1 MALNTEVKARELA
14 VNTSKLRSDCD
25 TVAIEL
31 DRVLNLAKEMYNGVN
46 NLNGMWKGTA
56 NQEFVKNFSSN
67 YETMK
72 NYVESLKKLVDEIV
86 QKCSDYERCE
96 CEVSVLSENKIN
108 SSFGEITLQ
117 VSPAQLNSMASD
129 ISKKADTVNSSFS
142 DIYSKVDGML
152 IYWRGVVADEKVS
165 ALKKQKESTDNMIKN
180 LKTYVEKLRQITENY
195 ETAENTSV
203 AEAGEL
209 PSNILE

>member
-1 MALNTEVKARELA
+1 M
-14 VNTSKLRSDCD
+14 
-25 TVAIEL
+25 
-31 DRVLNLAKEMYNGVN
+31 
-46 NLNGMWKGTA
+46 
-56 NQEFVKNFSSN
+56 
-67 YETMK
+67 
-72 NYVESLKKLVDEIV
+72 
-86 QKCSDYERCE
+86 
-96 CEVSVLSENKIN
+96 SVLSENKIN

-129 ISKKADTVNSSFS
+129 ISKKADTVNSSSS
-142 DIYSKVDGML
+142 DIYSKVDDML

>member
-46 NLNGMWKGTA
+46 TLNGMWKGTA

-96 CEVSVLSENKIN
+96 DDVAAMI
-108 SSFGEITLQ
+108 SSIR
-117 VSPAQLNSMASD
+117 V
-129 ISKKADTVNSSFS
+129 
-142 DIYSKVDGML
+142 
-152 IYWRGVVADEKVS
+152 
-165 ALKKQKESTDNMIKN
+165 
-180 LKTYVEKLRQITENY
+180 
-195 ETAENTSV
+195 
-203 AEAGEL
+203 
-209 PSNILE
+209 